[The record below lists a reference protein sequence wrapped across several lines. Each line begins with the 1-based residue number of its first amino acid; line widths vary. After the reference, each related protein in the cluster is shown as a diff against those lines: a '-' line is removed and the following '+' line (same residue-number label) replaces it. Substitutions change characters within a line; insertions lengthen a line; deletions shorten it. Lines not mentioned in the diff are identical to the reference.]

1 MLMDCG
7 LSEEEAIRVGHELF
21 DDNDDLWHI
30 FDLAIMSDEEILNA
44 YCKKYPND
52 AEIITFLCITANLC
66 TWRDMIFG
74 KRYIGLRR
82 QDIIFIFCQIIRKK
96 PFFKKHTEY
105 ADFMNDIDGLMVSY
119 MINITKPDER
129 IYQALCDK
137 YSLDKSKCL
146 FFDDRKENV
155 LAARKFGMDSTLV
168 TDKNFL
174 LNELKKL

>member
-1 MLMDCG
+1 
-7 LSEEEAIRVGHELF
+7 
-21 DDNDDLWHI
+21 
-30 FDLAIMSDEEILNA
+30 
-44 YCKKYPND
+44 
-52 AEIITFLCITANLC
+52 
-66 TWRDMIFG
+66 
-74 KRYIGLRR
+74 
-82 QDIIFIFCQIIRKK
+82 
-96 PFFKKHTEY
+96 
-105 ADFMNDIDGLMVSY
+105 MNDIDGLMVSY

-168 TDKNFL
+168 TDRNFL